1 MKNNSKFFTV
11 LKERWQIYLLIGPFL
26 ILFVLMTVLPIL
38 SSVVLS
44 FFNYDMVSPL
54 SFSGVENYLRMF
66 IQDDIFWTILKNTFI
81 LAILTGPT
89 GFLLSFVLAW
99 MINEF
104 NQGLRTLL
112 SFMFYV
118 PSLVGNALYVWTV
131 IFSSDS
137 YGYMNSILLS
147 LRLITQPKQW
157 FSDSALIVPIVVMI
171 QLWMSMGI
179 SFLSNISGL
188 QNINPELFEAGAV
201 DGIRNRWQELW
212 YITLPGM
219 RNMLFF
225 SAVMQIA
232 SAFSISNIVTTLA
245 GYPTVGYAADTVVS
259 YLTDIGSVRYEMF
272 YPQLGVKLCSMAG
285 GGVQKIYMV
294 FLREPSRRDRSGS
307 DLLHL
312 WDGFEIKM
320 NLDRIVSCIIFVN
333 ALMHDD
339 FFD

>member
-1 MKNNSKFFTV
+1 MKNNNKFFTV

-157 FSDSALIVPIVVMI
+157 FSDSTLIVPIVVMI

-188 QNINPELFEAGAV
+188 QNINPELF
-201 DGIRNRWQELW
+201 
-212 YITLPGM
+212 
-219 RNMLFF
+219 
-225 SAVMQIA
+225 
-232 SAFSISNIVTTLA
+232 
-245 GYPTVGYAADTVVS
+245 DTN
-259 YLTDIGSVRYEMF
+259 F
-272 YPQLGVKLCSMAG
+272 
-285 GGVQKIYMV
+285 
-294 FLREPSRRDRSGS
+294 
-307 DLLHL
+307 
-312 WDGFEIKM
+312 
-320 NLDRIVSCIIFVN
+320 
-333 ALMHDD
+333 
-339 FFD
+339 

>member
-1 MKNNSKFFTV
+1 MKNNNKFFTV
-11 LKERWQIYLLIGPFL
+11 LKGRWQIYLLIGPFL

-201 DGIRNRWQELW
+201 DGIRNRWQELR
-212 YITLPGM
+212 YEKYA
-219 RNMLFF
+219 FF
-225 SAVMQIA
+225 QC
-232 SAFSISNIVTTLA
+232 
-245 GYPTVGYAADTVVS
+245 GYADRKRFFNQQYRNNSCGLS
-259 YLTDIGSVRYEMF
+259 YGRICCGY
-272 YPQLGVKLCSMAG
+272 
-285 GGVQKIYMV
+285 
-294 FLREPSRRDRSGS
+294 SGFIPY
-307 DLLHL
+307 
-312 WDGFEIKM
+312 GY
-320 NLDRIVSCIIFVN
+320 RICQV
-333 ALMHDD
+333 
-339 FFD
+339 